1 MTLILNNFI
10 VNDSPNNLY
19 IGEFL
24 DVKSG
29 HQSPVIVRVDV
40 QTPTEGKGVP
50 KRRKVKKLSMNID
63 VNRMFLDYLIPQ
75 WKHIL
80 TITPPID
87 VRKPNPYS
95 RVSSTPIIIMSAA
108 FSLIKSPSRLGI
120 LHY

>member
-75 WKHIL
+75 WDHIGNIFL
-80 TITPPID
+80 LLP
-87 VRKPNPYS
+87 
-95 RVSSTPIIIMSAA
+95 
-108 FSLIKSPSRLGI
+108 LQ
-120 LHY
+120 